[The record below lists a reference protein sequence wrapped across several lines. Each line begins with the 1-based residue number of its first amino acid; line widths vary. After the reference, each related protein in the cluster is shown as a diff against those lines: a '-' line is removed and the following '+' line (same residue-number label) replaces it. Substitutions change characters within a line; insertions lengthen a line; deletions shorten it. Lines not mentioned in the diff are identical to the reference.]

1 MGDLTA
7 AELEPRTYWVTRAD
21 LVAYAAASGDHN
33 PIHQDEEIARS
44 VGLPGVI
51 AHGMYTLALVAR
63 YLDECGVAAAD
74 VAELGGKFVKPV
86 VVVPAGVEVSMSAS
100 VRLQDDVRIISVE
113 VLCGGDKVFGP
124 RGAQARL
131 RA

>member
-1 MGDLTA
+1 M
-7 AELEPRTYWVTRAD
+7 ELAPRTYRLTRDD
-21 LVAYAAASGDHN
+21 LTAYAAASGDPN
-33 PIHQDEEIARS
+33 PIHQDEDVARS

-51 AHGMYTLALVAR
+51 AHGMLTLALVGR
-63 YLDECGVAAAD
+63 YLAECGVDQGD

-86 VVVPAGVEVSMSAS
+86 VVPPEGTELTMSGAAATKDGVTT
-100 VRLQDDVRIISVE
+100 ISVE
-113 VLCGGDKVFGP
+113 VLSGDAKVFGP